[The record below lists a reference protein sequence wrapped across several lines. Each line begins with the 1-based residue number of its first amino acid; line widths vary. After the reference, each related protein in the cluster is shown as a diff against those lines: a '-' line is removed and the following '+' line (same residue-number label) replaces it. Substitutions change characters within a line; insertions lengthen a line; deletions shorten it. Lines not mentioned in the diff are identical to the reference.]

1 MTEHGI
7 DIEKLPELNKPLLIA
22 GFDGWGNALD
32 ISKGMV
38 THLIHKLQAE
48 PFAKIDPDTFYHYDE
63 TRPRVNIEEGVLK
76 SFLPPGGTFYAV
88 PSRSG
93 EKDLVILEAN
103 EPNLR
108 WFQFVDALLALCE
121 KLGVETII
129 TLGSMY
135 DSVLHS
141 DRIISGIASSENDL
155 TKLKQKNVIP
165 IHYQGPSAIHSIIH
179 SESPPKGVHSISL
192 WCHCPYYLQGITHL
206 GLLATLGDLLS
217 FLGDFKLN
225 TEDLETGW
233 KVLKVKI
240 QGFIENNPELQTVI
254 NELRKA
260 KVKGSW
266 ANVAGS
272 IKKDEKVINIKDFLE
287 PR

>member
-1 MTEHGI
+1 MTDHGI
-7 DIEKLPELNKPLLIA
+7 DIEELPALNKPLLIV

-38 THLIHKLQAE
+38 THLIHALQAE
-48 PFAKIDPDTFYHYDE
+48 PFAKINPDPFYRYDE
-63 TRPRVNIEEGVLK
+63 TRPQVNIEEGVLK

-88 PSRSG
+88 PPRSD
-93 EKDLVILEAN
+93 EKDLVLLDAN
-103 EPNLR
+103 EPNLQ
-108 WFQFVDALLALCE
+108 WFHFVDALLSLCK

-129 TLGSMY
+129 TLGGMY
-135 DSVLHS
+135 DSVFHS
-141 DRIISGIASSENDL
+141 DRIISGIASSETDL

-217 FLGDFKLN
+217 FLGDFKLD
-225 TEDLETGW
+225 TDDLETSW
-233 KVLKVKI
+233 KALKLKI
-240 QGFIENNPELQTVI
+240 QGLIESNPELQAVI
-254 NELRKA
+254 NEIRKA

-272 IKKDEKVINIKDFLE
+272 IKKEEKVINIKDFLE